1 MATQIGRFELLSE
14 IAKSERGA
22 IYKANDS
29 TNGQTVALKTLRLEM
44 PAEQAQALV
53 ERVEAESQTINGLN
67 SPNLAQLYGAGE
79 LDNVLCAAMEYIQGN
94 SISTMLARKEGFSIW
109 DLLDISRQVCL
120 GLDHAHAHGNMHHS
134 FEPAKVM
141 VQWDGTVKILGFGIS
156 KMGLLDPPPSGKVP
170 SILYYASPEQLG
182 GEALDAR
189 SNLYSWGAIL
199 YEMVTDQKAFA
210 GENSDAVRRKI
221 LEGNPTPPSELNQ
234 KIHPAVSDL
243 IMKALSKNRDERF
256 QNGQLL
262 VTELEK
268 CKQASMQAARKG
280 AVPPQGLIAP
290 NKVTPTPKAGVPA
303 AAPVAPGKAPA
314 SPVRKTAVPPQ
325 AAPRP
330 RDEDSPLDDTGSI
343 PAAPPT
349 PAAPKPPLKRAAAAA
364 AGNSATSPSTR
375 SRTPQL
381 DPSVQFKGAAAKPAG
396 PSHADQAALSAAPA
410 ETEAPRKFAVDPMM
424 AEGSTAGSKPA
435 SFSDLEEMPPLK
447 EVNVA
452 PPALPAAPPETAE
465 SPLRLAARKGESAKP
480 KVPPRVAAK
489 QAIKEIKSVP
499 PRLMMYSIAAAIALV
514 LVIAVGLA
522 FRIHSQNADDEGT
535 PAATSPVPA
544 AAPRQS
550 SPAQEAQSVPAP
562 VEAAP
567 QVEAAPVVEVAP
579 VVTPRPKRK
588 AARVPA
594 RPAIVPGQLAI
605 DSTPQGAQV
614 QVDGRGDPS
623 WVTPL
628 SVTSLAPGRHTVTI
642 GKNGYVSET
651 RAVEVGSGSKA
662 VVLLHLAAAA
672 GTISVRSEPAGASVF
687 VDGRD
692 SGHVTPAQISVEKG
706 NHVVLVRKQ
715 GYLDETT
722 TANLQPGQSYH
733 FSPALRPLGNAD
745 DIKTVGKFKKIF
757 RGGDTAGM
765 GSVSI
770 KTQPKGAQIAVNR
783 RMLDKASP
791 VQFMIGP
798 GNYIID
804 ISASGYKPIHRI
816 INVDKGGK
824 VSLDEA
830 MQPE

>member
-44 PAEQAQALV
+44 SAEQAQALV
-53 ERVEAESQTINGLN
+53 ERVEAEAETINGLN
-67 SPNLAQLYGAGE
+67 SPNIAQLYGAGE

-94 SISTMLARKEGFSIW
+94 SISTMLTRKEGFSIW

-120 GLDHAHAHGNMHHS
+120 GLDHAHSHGVMHHS
-134 FEPAKVM
+134 FEPAKAM

-156 KMGLLDPPPSGKVP
+156 QMGLLDPPASGKVP
-170 SILYYASPEQLG
+170 SILYYAAPEQLG

-210 GENSDAVRRKI
+210 GESSEIVRQQI
-221 LEGNPTPPSELNQ
+221 LAGNPVPPAELNR

-268 CKQASMQAARKG
+268 CKQASMQAAKKG
-280 AVPPQGLIAP
+280 TVPPQGLIAP
-290 NKVTPTPKAGVPA
+290 NKVTPTPKTSAPPATAVSPGKVAATPVKKSAVSTQSASQSTSQPSPVPEAESASAAKQVPA
-303 AAPVAPGKAPA
+303 
-314 SPVRKTAVPPQ
+314 S
-325 AAPRP
+325 
-330 RDEDSPLDDTGSI
+330 
-343 PAAPPT
+343 
-349 PAAPKPPLKRAAAAA
+349 PKPPLKSAAAAAA
-364 AGNSATSPSTR
+364 AGNTTTGPSAR
-375 SRTPQL
+375 SRAPQL
-381 DPSVQFKGAAAKPAG
+381 DPSVQFKGASPKLPVQG
-396 PSHADQAALSAAPA
+396 QAAAPA

-424 AEGSTAGSKPA
+424 SEGAAGSKPA

-447 EVNVA
+447 EVHVA
-452 PPALPAAPPETAE
+452 PAAPPAAPLEAAE
-465 SPLRLAARKGESAKP
+465 LPLRLGSRKTEAVKAK
-480 KVPPRVAAK
+480 VQPRVVAK
-489 QAIKEIKSVP
+489 QAINEIKSVP
-499 PRLMMYSIAAAIALV
+499 PRLMMYSIAAAVGLV

-535 PAATSPVPA
+535 PVAASSVPVASQSSRQPA
-544 AAPRQS
+544 AQVTP
-550 SPAQEAQSVPAP
+550 PA
-562 VEAAP
+562 EAAP
-567 QVEAAPVVEVAP
+567 QVEATPVVEVAP
-579 VVTPRPKRK
+579 VVTPRSKRK
-588 AARVPA
+588 IARTPA
-594 RPAIVPGQLAI
+594 RPAIVPGQLSI
-605 DSTPQGAQV
+605 DSNPQGGQV

-628 SVTSLAPGRHTVTI
+628 SVTGLAPGRHTVTVA
-642 GKNGYVSET
+642 KNGYAAET
-651 RAVEVGSGSKA
+651 RAVDVGSGSKA
-662 VVLLHLAAAA
+662 VVLVHLAAAA
-672 GTISVRSEPAGASVF
+672 GTISLRSEPAGASVF

-692 SGHVTPAQISVEKG
+692 MGRVTPTQISVEKG
-706 NHVVLVRKQ
+706 SHLVLVRKQ

-733 FSPALRPLGNAD
+733 FSPTLRPLGNAD

-757 RGGDTAGM
+757 GGGDASGM
-765 GSVSI
+765 GTVSI

-791 VQFMIGP
+791 TQFMVGP
-798 GNYIID
+798 GNYILD
-804 ISASGYKPIHRI
+804 ITAFGYKPIHRI
-816 INVDKGGK
+816 INVEKGSK
-824 VSLDEA
+824 VVLDET
-830 MQPE
+830 MQRE

>member
-120 GLDHAHAHGNMHHS
+120 GLDHAHAHGIMHHS

-156 KMGLLDPPPSGKVP
+156 QMGLLDPPPSGKVP
-170 SILYYASPEQLG
+170 AILYYASPEQLS

-210 GENSDAVRRKI
+210 GENSDIVRQQI
-221 LEGNPTPPSELNQ
+221 LQGDPIPPAELNQ
-234 KIHPAVSDL
+234 KIHPAVNDL

-268 CKQASMQAARKG
+268 CKQASMQAAKKG

-290 NKVTPTPKAGVPA
+290 NKVTPTSKPGVPA
-303 AAPVAPGKAPA
+303 ATPASPGKALA
-314 SPVRKTAVPPQ
+314 SPARKAAIPNQSVPHT
-325 AAPRP
+325 

-343 PAAPPT
+343 PAAQPT
-349 PAAPKPPLKRAAAAA
+349 PAAAKPPLKRAAAAA
-364 AGNSATSPSTR
+364 AGNSPTGPSAR
-375 SRTPQL
+375 SRAPQL
-381 DPSVQFKGAAAKPAG
+381 DPSAQFKGAAAKTAAQ
-396 PSHADQAALSAAPA
+396 SHADQATLSAAPA
-410 ETEAPRKFAVDPMM
+410 ETDAPRKFAVDPMM
-424 AEGSTAGSKPA
+424 AEGAAGSKPA

-447 EVNVA
+447 EVHVA
-452 PPALPAAPPETAE
+452 PPAPPAAPPETAE
-465 SPLRLAARKGESAKP
+465 SALRLAARKGEAAKP
-480 KVPPRVAAK
+480 KVQPRVAAK

-499 PRLMMYSIAAAIALV
+499 PRLMMYSIAAAVALV
-514 LVIAVGLA
+514 MVIAVGLV

-535 PAATSPVPA
+535 PAAASSVPA
-544 AAPRQS
+544 APSQS
-550 SPAQEAQSVPAP
+550 SPPQAAQSATAP

-567 QVEAAPVVEVAP
+567 QIEAAPVVEVAP
-579 VVTPRPKRK
+579 VITPRPKRK

-692 SGHVTPAQISVEKG
+692 SGRVTPAQISVEKG